1 MKSNTYITTSTG
13 QRVHFDDDRLR
24 ASLQRVGAQPDV
36 IERVV
41 QQVQSMLH
49 DGMSTHKIYGLAFK
63 LLRNASR
70 PVAARYSLKKALME
84 LGPSGFPFEIYFAQL
99 LAEEGYAVKNDQ
111 IIQGHCVTHEVD
123 IVAEKDNTL
132 HFIECKYHNSRG
144 IVADVKV
151 PLYIRSRVT
160 DIIEHQS
167 KQKENE
173 GKKFQGWVVTNT
185 RFTTDAIQ
193 YGLCSGLEL
202 VAWDFPEG
210 KNSLRKRIDETHL
223 YPITC
228 LTSLTSSEKQQL
240 LNQKIVLCKTL
251 DKNEKKL
258 TELGIKANRLQA
270 VLNECALLCSMEKKI
285 S

>member
-36 IERVV
+36 IEHIV
-41 QQVQSMLH
+41 QQVKTMLY
-49 DGMSTHKIYGLAFK
+49 DGISTHKIYSIAFK
-63 LLRNASR
+63 LLRDTSR
-70 PVAARYSLKKALME
+70 PVAARYKLKKALME

-99 LAEEGYAVKNDQ
+99 LAEEGFVVKNDA

-132 HFIECKYHNSRG
+132 HYIECKYHNSRG

-151 PLYIRSRVT
+151 PLYIHSRVR
-160 DIIEHQS
+160 DIVEYQS
-167 KQKENE
+167 QQKENA
-173 GKKFQGWVVTNT
+173 GKKFKGWVVTNT

-193 YGLCSGLEL
+193 YGLCAGLEL
-202 VAWDFPEG
+202 VAWDFPETN
-210 KNSLRKRIDETHL
+210 KSLKKRIDETRL

-228 LTSLTSSEKQQL
+228 LTTLTGTEKQAL
-240 LNQKIVLCKTL
+240 LKQKVVLCRTV
-251 DKNEKKL
+251 DKNEQL
-258 TELGIKANRLQA
+258 LSGLGIKANRMQA
-270 VLNECALLCSMEKKI
+270 ILHECALLCSLEKK
-285 S
+285 

>member
-1 MKSNTYITTSTG
+1 MKSDIYITTSTG
-13 QRVHFDDDRLR
+13 LKVHFDDERLR
-24 ASLQRVGAQPDV
+24 NSLKRVGAQPDV

-41 QQVQSMLH
+41 EQVKTMLY
-49 DGMSTHKIYGLAFK
+49 DGISTHKIYALAFK

-99 LAEEGYAVKNDQ
+99 MAEEGYTVKNDQ

-123 IVAEKDNTL
+123 IVAEKDNTIYY
-132 HFIECKYHNSRG
+132 IECKYHNSRG

-151 PLYIRSRVT
+151 PLYIRSRVN
-160 DIIEHQS
+160 DLIEHQA

-173 GKKFQGWVVTNT
+173 GKKFKGWVVTNT

-202 VAWDFPEG
+202 VAWDYPE
-210 KNSLRKRIDETHL
+210 NNLSLKKRIDETRL

-228 LTSLTSSEKQQL
+228 LTTLTAAEKQAM
-240 LNQKIVLCKTL
+240 LNQKIVLCRTL
-251 DKNEKKL
+251 DKNEKLL
-258 TELGIKANRLQA
+258 TSFGIKANRLA
-270 VLNECALLCSMEKKI
+270 AILSECALLSSLEKK
-285 S
+285 